1 MSDAPPKRRTQQERK
16 AESERAII
24 LAAMNLFASQGYMRT
39 TLNEIGKAAGY
50 TGGLV
55 SHRFGSKEGLLQAV
69 LKHIRTRFLDDQ
81 LGSAITMDSAEE
93 SLRNYIEIYISE
105 VTVREGRVRA
115 LYVIMGEALGA
126 VPEIRKDI
134 AELNEHTRNHLAGI
148 IQRGMASSEFRNDAN
163 PDTSALL
170 LMGTLRGVVMQY
182 LADPQ
187 AVNVKAV
194 IKSIQDGA
202 VDRLKSLL

>member
-24 LAAMNLFASQGYMRT
+24 LAALNLFARQGYMRT

-69 LKHIRTRFLDDQ
+69 LNHIRTRFLDDQ
-81 LGSAITMDSAEE
+81 LGSAITTESAEE
-93 SLRNYIEIYISE
+93 SLRNYIEIYINE
-105 VTVREGRVRA
+105 VTVREGRIRA

-126 VPEIRKDI
+126 VPEIRKNI
-134 AELNEHTRNHLAGI
+134 AELNDHARNRLAGI
-148 IQRGMASSEFRNDAN
+148 IQRGIASAEFRNDAN
-163 PDTSALL
+163 PDTSAVLV
-170 LMGTLRGVVMQY
+170 MGTLRGVVMQY
-182 LADPQ
+182 LADPR
-187 AVNVKAV
+187 AFNIKAV
-194 IKSIQDGA
+194 MKSMQDSA
-202 VDRLKSLL
+202 VSGLK

>member
-16 AESERAII
+16 AESERAVI
-24 LAAMNLFASQGYMRT
+24 LAALNLFARQGYMRT

-93 SLRNYIEIYISE
+93 SLRNYIEIYINE

-148 IQRGMASSEFRNDAN
+148 IQRGMASSEFRNDADT
-163 PDTSALL
+163 DTSALL
-170 LMGTLRGVVMQY
+170 VMGTLRGVVLQY

-187 AVNVKAV
+187 AFNVKAV

-202 VDRLKSLL
+202 VDRLK

>member
-1 MSDAPPKRRTQQERK
+1 MSDAAPKRRTQQERK
-16 AESERAII
+16 AESEHAII
-24 LAAMNLFASQGYMRT
+24 LAALNLFARQGYMRT
-39 TLNEIGKAAGY
+39 TLNEIGKVAGY

-81 LGSAITMDSAEE
+81 LGSAINMDSAEE
-93 SLRNYIEIYISE
+93 SLRNYIEIYINE
-105 VTVREGRVRA
+105 VTVRESRVRA

-134 AELNEHTRNHLAGI
+134 AELDEHTRNHLAGI
-148 IQRGMASSEFRNDAN
+148 MQRGMASSEFRNDAN

-170 LMGTLRGVVMQY
+170 VMGTLRGVVLQY

-187 AVNVKAV
+187 AFNVKAV

-202 VDRLKSLL
+202 VDRLK

>member
-24 LAAMNLFASQGYMRT
+24 LAALNLFARQGYMRT

-69 LKHIRTRFLDDQ
+69 LNHIRTRFLDDQ
-81 LGSAITMDSAEE
+81 LGSAITTESAEE
-93 SLRNYIEIYISE
+93 SLRNYIEIYINE
-105 VTVREGRVRA
+105 VTVREGRIRA

-126 VPEIRKDI
+126 VPEIRKNI
-134 AELNEHTRNHLAGI
+134 AELNEHARNRLAGI
-148 IQRGMASSEFRNDAN
+148 IQRGIASAEFRNDAN
-163 PDTSALL
+163 PDTSAVLV
-170 LMGTLRGVVMQY
+170 MGTLRGVVMQY
-182 LADPQ
+182 LADPR
-187 AVNVKAV
+187 AFNIKAV
-194 IKSIQDGA
+194 MKSMQDSA
-202 VDRLKSLL
+202 VSGLK

>member
-1 MSDAPPKRRTQQERK
+1 
-16 AESERAII
+16 
-24 LAAMNLFASQGYMRT
+24 MRT

-93 SLRNYIEIYISE
+93 SLRNYIEIYINE
-105 VTVREGRVRA
+105 VTVRESRVRA

-170 LMGTLRGVVMQY
+170 LMGTLRGVVLQY

>member
-24 LAAMNLFASQGYMRT
+24 LAAMNLFARQGYMRT

-81 LGSAITMDSAEE
+81 LGSAITMDSAE
-93 SLRNYIEIYISE
+93 
-105 VTVREGRVRA
+105 
-115 LYVIMGEALGA
+115 
-126 VPEIRKDI
+126 
-134 AELNEHTRNHLAGI
+134 
-148 IQRGMASSEFRNDAN
+148 
-163 PDTSALL
+163 
-170 LMGTLRGVVMQY
+170 
-182 LADPQ
+182 
-187 AVNVKAV
+187 
-194 IKSIQDGA
+194 
-202 VDRLKSLL
+202 

>member
-16 AESERAII
+16 AESERAVI
-24 LAAMNLFASQGYMRT
+24 LAALNLFARQGYMRT

-170 LMGTLRGVVMQY
+170 LMGTLRGVVLQY